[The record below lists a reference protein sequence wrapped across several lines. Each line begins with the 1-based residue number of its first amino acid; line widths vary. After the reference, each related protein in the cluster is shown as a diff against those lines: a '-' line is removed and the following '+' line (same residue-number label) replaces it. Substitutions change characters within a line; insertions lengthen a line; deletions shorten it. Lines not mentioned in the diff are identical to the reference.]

1 MLNKYDIDE
10 IRMSGYERIVEICKE
25 DYSRVER
32 KKNAFDEIKAVV
44 GFVESTIEKINARE
58 EN

>member
-25 DYSRVER
+25 DVRAE
-32 KKNAFDEIKAVV
+32 KKKTAFDEIKAVV